1 MEDFRIDPSELKY
14 PVDPENLIPGGKYY
28 AIYITY
34 NGYPREDERLV
45 LGPPSFHGTY
55 LRTEGEHAI
64 FKNISF
70 LEGMPDYEAD
80 YRIRDYHFYSSQKPI
95 ETVMENKAK
104 QLAVMDVY
112 EEVTGKSGLPQDG
125 PVQNILKYAGIG
137 RSKGFKSGGY
147 RAKKVRATLKKMKK
161 RKAHSKTRAKKM
173 MC

>member
-1 MEDFRIDPSELKY
+1 MLPEIDPSELKY

-55 LRTEGEHAI
+55 LRTEGNKVI

-70 LEGMPDYEAD
+70 LEGMPDYEAR
-80 YRIRDYHFYSSQKPI
+80 YPIKDYHFYSSQKPI

-104 QLAVMDVY
+104 QLAVMNIY
-112 EEVTGKSGLPQDG
+112 EQATGQSGLPQDG

-147 RAKKVRATLKKMKK
+147 RAKRVHATLKKLKK
-161 RKAHSKTRAKKM
+161 RKAGSKTRAKKM